1 MRSLGSRAMR
11 TVIARWS
18 APCSADGLVPCIC
31 ITPYEDTRRWHGYWQ
46 AIPRPLVAP
55 EIGLEALCL
64 LEACRNEPVATR
76 LGRRL
81 GKDIGVDIARP
92 SQILRHLAVTGD
104 ATPGDCAGPD
114 ISGRHLL
121 AARGEEFDFRLCQAN
136 FIEEKRIV
144 STIVEIKKGYRAQ
157 QSLLA
162 AECQDAFGI
171 PRKVFAEDIRRH
183 PYSRHQPVRHIGQL
197 RKFDVPSTFYRDIP
211 VGRQ

>member
-81 GKDIGVDIARP
+81 GKDIGVDVARL
-92 SQILRHLAVTGD
+92 SQMLRHLAVTGD
-104 ATPGDCAGPD
+104 ATSGDCAGPD

-121 AARGEEFDFRLCQAN
+121 AARGKKFDFGLRQAHL
-136 FIEEKRIV
+136 IEQKRIV
-144 STIVEIKKGYRAQ
+144 SAVVEIKKGYCAK
-157 QSLLA
+157 QSVLA
-162 AECQDAFGI
+162 AKCQDAFGI
-171 PRKVFAEDIRRH
+171 QRKVFAQDIRRH
-183 PYSRHQPVRHIGQL
+183 PYPRHQAVGHLGQL
-197 RKFDVPSTFYRDIP
+197 RKFDVSSTFYLNIP